1 MLLKDTLQF
10 AQMSR
15 ARSSMGKYSGK
26 WCRFVAWCKARSPP
40 YKCLPAHPLHVA
52 MFLKEIADAAP
63 SYAPVKMASAA
74 IFAAH
79 DVAGIDDNPT
89 KSAMCKNVRMAAKRR
104 FGIRPTNKK
113 VALKLEVL
121 QSMMKI
127 LAKDQASSLASLS
140 LACFV
145 AVMWA
150 GCFRYS
156 DLQHLL
162 VEDVCFAADHMRLL
176 IVQRK
181 NDQFRLGHLTF
192 IARGTSAC
200 CPVRLM
206 ETLLNRMAAQRRDHV
221 FQLWHKDS
229 KGVWQGSGS
238 YWSYSSAKWRCLNLL
253 CKALGQTLEVVKAQ
267 FGLHSFRAG
276 GATCAVDNGV
286 DLDKLQAHVGW
297 QSKESVLGYVEPSL
311 EDKLLVT
318 RRLGY

>member
-1 MLLKDTLQF
+1 
-10 AQMSR
+10 
-15 ARSSMGKYSGK
+15 MGKYTGK
-26 WCRFVAWCKARSPP
+26 WCRFVAWCKSRSPP
-40 YKCLPAHPLHVA
+40 YQCLPAHPLHVA

-79 DVAGIDDNPT
+79 DVAGVDDNPT
-89 KSAMCKNVRMAAKRR
+89 KSAVCKNIRLAAKRR
-104 FGIRPTNKK
+104 FGVRPTNKK
-113 VALKLEVL
+113 AALKLDVL
-121 QSMMKI
+121 QKMLRT
-127 LAKDQASSLASLS
+127 LAKDPPSALDSLS

-162 VEDVCFAADHMRLL
+162 VEDVYIAADHMRLL
-176 IVQRK
+176 ILQRK
-181 NDQFRLGHLTF
+181 NDQFRLGHVTF
-192 IARGTSAC
+192 IARGKTDC
-200 CPVRLM
+200 CPVALM
-206 ETLLNRMAAQRRDHV
+206 EQLLHRMPAGPKDHV
-221 FQLWHKDS
+221 FQLWHKGA
-229 KGVWQGSGS
+229 KGVWRGSGS
-238 YWSYSSAKWRCLNLL
+238 YWSYSSAKWRCLRLL
-253 CKALGQTLEVVKAQ
+253 CKALGQNIAMVKAE

-286 DLDKLQAHVGW
+286 VVDKLQAHVGW

-318 RRLGY
+318 RSLGY